1 MRIRPHALYGQ
12 NIYSNDIQYII
23 KEEMKHRNRVV
34 KTCKLL
40 LILTRQRRPL
50 GVRLP
55 NTLKFK
61 GLILPRDDVCTDNH
75 VYSPSVLEQ
84 RPTHPYLLT

>member
-1 MRIRPHALYGQ
+1 M
-12 NIYSNDIQYII
+12 
-23 KEEMKHRNRVV
+23 VV

-61 GLILPRDDVCTDNH
+61 GLILPGDGVCTINH
-75 VYSPSVLEQ
+75 VYCPSVLEQ
-84 RPTHPYLLT
+84 RPTHPHLLTDTHKSLLKWTSATVND

>member
-1 MRIRPHALYGQ
+1 M
-12 NIYSNDIQYII
+12 
-23 KEEMKHRNRVV
+23 VV

-61 GLILPRDDVCTDNH
+61 GLILPGDGVCTVNH
-75 VYSPSVLEQ
+75 VYCPSVLEKKTNTPV
-84 RPTHPYLLT
+84 PTHRYT